1 MPTNGKATLG
11 STAVESA
18 AVEPA
23 VVEPA
28 PLRKRARFHP
38 LAVREVRR
46 LTADSIE
53 VTFEVPSEF
62 AGEYDYAPG
71 QYLALR
77 KELNGRELRR
87 SYSICAAP
95 VPGELRVAIKRDLG
109 GEFST
114 WANESLAA
122 GTVIDVMSPQGTFT
136 TQLVPASGPDGVGKV
151 ADRHYAA
158 IVAGS
163 GITPVMSL
171 ARSLLAASPHTRFS
185 LVYSNRTAQDV
196 MFLEE
201 LAELKDRHPA
211 RFALFHVL
219 TRERRVSDVFSGRL
233 DADRLQVFLENL
245 VRPHDVDEWFIC
257 GPFEL
262 VQLVRDTLEEA
273 GVDRQ
278 HVRFELFTTD
288 RPDRLA
294 VGEHSGQHGR
304 PVVVDENEG
313 VHTINFTLDGVS
325 ATVAT
330 ALHSRETILNAALR
344 VRSDVPFACA
354 GGVCGTCR
362 AKLVTGTVDM
372 DENYALEPEELER
385 GYVLTCQSHP
395 TSDAVTVDYDA

>member
-1 MPTNGKATLG
+1 MAL
-11 STAVESA
+11 
-18 AVEPA
+18 EPA
-23 VVEPA
+23 T
-28 PLRKRARFHP
+28 LRKRARFHP

-46 LTADSIE
+46 LTEDSIE
-53 VTFEVPSEF
+53 VAFAVPDEL

-77 KELNGRELRR
+77 KELGGRELRR

-95 VPGELRVAIKRDLG
+95 VPGELRIAIKRDLG

-114 WANESLAA
+114 WANESLEP
-122 GTVIDVMSPQGTFT
+122 GTIIDVMSPQGTFT
-136 TQLVPASGPDGVGKV
+136 TQLGASGGDGDRPSV
-151 ADRHYAA
+151 DRHYAA
-158 IVAGS
+158 IAAGS
-163 GITPVMSL
+163 GITPVMAL
-171 ARSLLAASPHTRFS
+171 ARTLLASSPAVRFS
-185 LVYSNRTAQDV
+185 VVYSNRTAQDV

-201 LAELKDRHPA
+201 LAELKDRYPA
-211 RFALFHVL
+211 RFALYHVL

-233 DADRLQVFLENL
+233 DAERLGVFLESL
-245 VRPHDVDEWFIC
+245 VRPQDVDEWFIC

-273 GVDRQ
+273 GVDRS

-288 RPDRLA
+288 RPDRP
-294 VGEHSGQHGR
+294 EGQHGR
-304 PVVVDENEG
+304 PVVVDESEG

-325 ATVAT
+325 ATVTT
-330 ALHSRETILNAALR
+330 ALHSRESILNAALR

-362 AKLVTGTVDM
+362 AKLVDGTVEM

-395 TSDAVTVDYDA
+395 TSDTVTVSYDA